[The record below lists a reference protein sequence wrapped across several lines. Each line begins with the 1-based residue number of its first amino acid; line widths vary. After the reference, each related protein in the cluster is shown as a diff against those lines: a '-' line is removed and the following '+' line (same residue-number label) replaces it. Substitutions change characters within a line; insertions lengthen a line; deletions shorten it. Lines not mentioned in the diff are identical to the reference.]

1 MLFTLVFSVHWIIVF
16 AGLLTWRP
24 KDLRDEEA
32 GIEMTTHIVDDSS
45 LEVQDRNGD
54 VATLSTGSEG
64 NHNANVIRTTSSN
77 CSTESLVE
85 DHPVLSTSGS
95 PPK

>member
-1 MLFTLVFSVHWIIVF
+1 MLFMLFTLVFSVHWIIVF

-54 VATLSTGSEG
+54 DNL
-64 NHNANVIRTTSSN
+64 I
-77 CSTESLVE
+77 
-85 DHPVLSTSGS
+85 
-95 PPK
+95 